1 MGVFTNEEKVQ
12 ILKDVVGFKTVND
25 NELEVCHYFKALFQK
40 HGIEARIDMVEGQRA
55 NLIAEI
61 GEGSPVLGIS
71 GHMDVVAE
79 GNHSEWTY
87 DPFTLTEADGYLY
100 GRGAGDM
107 KSGLVALAIAMI
119 EIHESGVL
127 KRGRIKFMATTGEE
141 MEQLGS
147 KQLYENGEMDDVDAL
162 VIAEPSEK
170 MLVYAHKGSMDFR
183 ITSKGRAAHSSMP
196 VIGQN
201 AIKPLMQFVQHIDDE
216 FEKISKALNC
226 ERLNF
231 ETFLDYIKPML
242 SENMDMDDVSRVLY
256 GLVITNTIF
265 NGGTQVNSVPGQ
277 ATAEFNVRTV
287 PEYDNEQVKALF
299 NHYLE
304 LMNQQGANLEQ
315 DVYLDLDPVITTGD
329 NALVRLGVET
339 AKQHFEHDI
348 IVSPTVGVTDASNL
362 LRGKD
367 EHFSFMM
374 FGPGERAHQV
384 DERVK
389 KASYLNFIDYY
400 IALFT
405 TYLSK

>member
-1 MGVFTNEEKVQ
+1 MSVFTNEEKVQ
-12 ILKDVVGFKTVND
+12 ILKDVVGIKTVND
-25 NELEVCHYFKALFQK
+25 NELEVCHYFKDLFEK
-40 HGIEARIDMVEGQRA
+40 HGIESHIDMVKGQRA

-79 GNHSEWTY
+79 GDHDQWTY
-87 DPFTLTEADGYLY
+87 DPFTLTEEEGYLY

-107 KSGLVALAIAMI
+107 KSGLVALALAMI
-119 EIHESGVL
+119 EIKESGAL
-127 KRGRIKFMATTGEE
+127 KKGKIKFMATTGEE

-183 ITSKGRAAHSSMP
+183 ITSNGSAAHSSMP

-216 FEKISKALNC
+216 FDSITKELQC

-231 ETFLDYIKPML
+231 DTFLEHIKPRL
-242 SENMDMDDVSRVLY
+242 AEEMDMDEVSRILY

-265 NGGTQVNSVPGQ
+265 NGGTQVNSVPSQ

-299 NHYLE
+299 NKYLDQ
-304 LMNQQGANLEQ
+304 MNNNGANLEQ
-315 DVYLDLDPVITTGD
+315 DVYLDLDPVLTTGD
-329 NALVRLGVET
+329 NDLVRLGVET
-339 AKQHFEHDI
+339 AGQHFDHEV

-367 EHFSFMM
+367 ENFSFMM

-384 DERVK
+384 NERVRK
-389 KASYLNFIDYY
+389 TSYLGFIDYY
-400 IALFT
+400 VDLFT
-405 TYLSK
+405 KYLA

>member
-1 MGVFTNEEKVQ
+1 MSVFTNEEKVQ

-25 NELEVCHYFKALFQK
+25 NELDVCHYFKNLFQK
-40 HGIEARIDMVEGQRA
+40 HGIEARIDMVEGRRA

-79 GNHSEWTY
+79 GNHSAWTY
-87 DPFTLTEADGYLY
+87 NPFTLTEDQGYLY

-119 EIHESGVL
+119 EIKESGSL
-127 KRGRIKFMATTGEE
+127 KKGKIKFMATTGEE

-147 KQLYENGEMDDVDAL
+147 RQLYENGEMDDVDAL

-183 ITSKGRAAHSSMP
+183 ITSKGRSAHSSMP

-201 AIKPLMQFVQHIDDE
+201 AIKPLIQFVQHIDDAY
-216 FEKISKALNC
+216 EKISKELNC

-231 ETFLDYIKPML
+231 ETFLRSIKPML
-242 SENMDMDDVSRVLY
+242 SEHMDMDDVSRVLY

-265 NGGTQVNSVPGQ
+265 NGGSQVNSVPDQ

-287 PEYDNEQVKALF
+287 PEYDNDQVKALF
-299 NHYLE
+299 NQYLNQ
-304 LMNQQGANLEQ
+304 MNQQGANLEQ
-315 DVYLDLDPVITTGD
+315 EVYLDLDPVITTGD
-329 NALVRLGVET
+329 NDLVRLGVEM
-339 AKQHFEHDI
+339 ANQHFDHDI
-348 IVSPTVGVTDASNL
+348 IMSPTVGVTDASNL

-389 KASYLNFIDYY
+389 KTSYLNFIDYY
-400 IALFT
+400 VALFT

>member
-1 MGVFTNEEKVQ
+1 MSVFTNEEKVQ
-12 ILKDVVGFKTVND
+12 ILKDVVGIKTVND
-25 NELEVCHYFKALFQK
+25 NELEVCHYFKDLFEK
-40 HGIEARIDMVEGQRA
+40 HGIESRIDMVKGQRA
-55 NLIAEI
+55 NFIAEI

-79 GNHSEWTY
+79 GDHDQWTY
-87 DPFTLTEADGYLY
+87 DPFTLTEEEGYLY

-107 KSGLVALAIAMI
+107 KSGLVALALAMI
-119 EIHESGVL
+119 EIKESGAL
-127 KRGRIKFMATTGEE
+127 KKGKIKFMATTGEE

-183 ITSKGRAAHSSMP
+183 ITSNGHSAHSSLP

-216 FEKISKALNC
+216 FDSITKELQC

-231 ETFLDYIKPML
+231 DTFLEYIKPRL
-242 SENMDMDDVSRVLY
+242 AEEMDMDEVSRILY

-299 NHYLE
+299 NKYLDQ
-304 LMNQQGANLEQ
+304 MNNNGANLEQ
-315 DVYLDLDPVITTGD
+315 DVYLDLDPVLTTGD
-329 NALVRLGVET
+329 NDLVRLGVET
-339 AKQHFEHDI
+339 AGQHFDHEV

-367 EHFSFMM
+367 ENFSFMM

-384 DERVK
+384 NERVR
-389 KASYLNFIDYY
+389 KASYLGFIDYY
-400 IALFT
+400 VDLFT
-405 TYLSK
+405 KYLA

>member
-1 MGVFTNEEKVQ
+1 MSVFTNEEKVQ
-12 ILKDVVGFKTVND
+12 ILKDVVGIKTVND
-25 NELEVCHYFKALFQK
+25 NELEVCHYFKDLFEK
-40 HGIEARIDMVEGQRA
+40 HGIESRIDMVKGQRA
-55 NLIAEI
+55 NLIVEI

-79 GNHSEWTY
+79 GDHDQWTH
-87 DPFTLTEADGYLY
+87 DPFTLTEEEGYLY

-107 KSGLVALAIAMI
+107 KSGLVALALAMI
-119 EIHESGVL
+119 EIKESGAL
-127 KRGRIKFMATTGEE
+127 KKGKIKFMATTGEE

-183 ITSKGRAAHSSMP
+183 ITSNGRAAHSSMP

-216 FEKISKALNC
+216 FDSISKELQC

-231 ETFLDYIKPML
+231 DTFLEHIKPRL
-242 SENMDMDDVSRVLY
+242 SEEMDMDEVSRILY

-265 NGGTQVNSVPGQ
+265 NGGTQVNSVPSQ

-299 NHYLE
+299 NKYLDQ
-304 LMNQQGANLEQ
+304 MNNNGANLEQ
-315 DVYLDLDPVITTGD
+315 DVYLDLDPVLTTGD
-329 NALVRLGVET
+329 NDLVRLGVET
-339 AKQHFEHDI
+339 AGQHFDHEV

-367 EHFSFMM
+367 ENFSFMM

-384 DERVK
+384 NERVRK
-389 KASYLNFIDYY
+389 TSYLGFIDYY
-400 IALFT
+400 VDLFT
-405 TYLSK
+405 KYLA

>member
-1 MGVFTNEEKVQ
+1 MSVFTNEEKVQ
-12 ILKDVVGFKTVND
+12 ILKDVVGIKTVND
-25 NELEVCHYFKALFQK
+25 NELEVCHYFKDLFEK
-40 HGIEARIDMVEGQRA
+40 HGIESRIDMVKGQRA

-79 GNHSEWTY
+79 GDHDQWTY
-87 DPFTLTEADGYLY
+87 DPFTLTEEEGYLY

-107 KSGLVALAIAMI
+107 KSGLVALALAMI
-119 EIHESGVL
+119 EIKESGAL
-127 KRGRIKFMATTGEE
+127 KKGKIKFMATTGEE

-183 ITSKGRAAHSSMP
+183 ITSNGRAAHSSMP

-216 FEKISKALNC
+216 FDSITKELQC

-231 ETFLDYIKPML
+231 DTFLEHIKPRL
-242 SENMDMDDVSRVLY
+242 AEEMDMDEVSRILY

-299 NHYLE
+299 NKYLDQ
-304 LMNQQGANLEQ
+304 MNNNGANLEQ
-315 DVYLDLDPVITTGD
+315 DVYLDLDPVLTTGD
-329 NALVRLGVET
+329 NDLVRLGVET
-339 AKQHFEHDI
+339 AGQHFDHEV

-367 EHFSFMM
+367 ENFSFMM
-374 FGPGERAHQV
+374 FGPGESAHQV
-384 DERVK
+384 NERVRK
-389 KASYLNFIDYY
+389 TSYLGFIDYY
-400 IALFT
+400 VDLFT
-405 TYLSK
+405 KYLA

>member
-1 MGVFTNEEKVQ
+1 MSVFTNEEKVQ
-12 ILKDVVGFKTVND
+12 ILKDVVGIKTVND
-25 NELEVCHYFKALFQK
+25 NELEVCHYFKDLFEK
-40 HGIEARIDMVEGQRA
+40 HGIESRIDMVKGQRA

-79 GNHSEWTY
+79 GDHDQWTY
-87 DPFTLTEADGYLY
+87 DPFTLTEEEGYLY

-107 KSGLVALAIAMI
+107 KSGLVALALAMI
-119 EIHESGVL
+119 EIKESGAL
-127 KRGRIKFMATTGEE
+127 KKGKIKFMATTGEE

-183 ITSKGRAAHSSMP
+183 ITSNGRAVHSSMP

-216 FEKISKALNC
+216 FDSITKELQC

-231 ETFLDYIKPML
+231 DTFLEHIKPRL
-242 SENMDMDDVSRVLY
+242 AEEMDMDEVSRILY

-299 NHYLE
+299 NKYLDQ
-304 LMNQQGANLEQ
+304 MNNNGANLEQ
-315 DVYLDLDPVITTGD
+315 DVYLDLDPVLTTGD
-329 NALVRLGVET
+329 NDLVRLGVET
-339 AKQHFEHDI
+339 AGQHFDHEV

-367 EHFSFMM
+367 ENFSFMM

-384 DERVK
+384 NERVRK
-389 KASYLNFIDYY
+389 TSYLGFIDYY
-400 IALFT
+400 VDLFT
-405 TYLSK
+405 KYLA